1 MGQSAGVPRA
11 AQCPQISYIPIMART
26 IILLSLVSV
35 VLTQDRY
42 WGSYTASYPAG
53 GGGDSGNVALA
64 RQVQEV
70 GWNPRQDTER
80 ERSTGVSQT
89 KSSLDTSLYSSA
101 ASESVEPGQY
111 VHNPDWDLTP
121 YQIWKRKQAA
131 KAGTTQISANTI
143 AAAPVEKKVV
153 TVRRPKPAPQP
164 AVYQQPQP
172 QQQQPR
178 FDNFQAVQQ
187 PARQQPRRPAQPAFQ
202 PAPRREQA
210 YYQPAPVQ
218 QQRPAPQQQSFQ
230 PRPQPQQVQ
239 PAYQGQQFAYP
250 RAQHQT
256 YTDQY
261 IYEANNNAQR
271 TYTYTAPT
279 YQAQAKGESYS
290 YQAQY

>member
-1 MGQSAGVPRA
+1 M
-11 AQCPQISYIPIMART
+11 SYIPIMART

-35 VLTQDRY
+35 LTQD
-42 WGSYTASYPAG
+42 
-53 GGGDSGNVALA
+53 
-64 RQVQEV
+64 
-70 GWNPRQDTER
+70 
-80 ERSTGVSQT
+80 
-89 KSSLDTSLYSSA
+89 SLYSSA
-101 ASESVEPGQY
+101 ASEAVEPGQY

-153 TVRRPKPAPQP
+153 TVRRQKP
-164 AVYQQPQP
+164 V
-172 QQQQPR
+172 QQPR

-187 PARQQPRRPAQPAFQ
+187 QPARHQPRRPVQPAFQ

-230 PRPQPQQVQ
+230 PRPQPQQQ
-239 PAYQGQQFAYP
+239 PAYQAQQLAYP

-261 IYEANNNAQR
+261 IYEANNNAER
-271 TYTYTAPT
+271 TYSYTAPT

>member
-1 MGQSAGVPRA
+1 MGSRQECLVLLSALVK
-11 AQCPQISYIPIMART
+11 SYILIMART
-26 IILLSLVSV
+26 LLILSLVSV
-35 VLTQDRY
+35 VLTQD
-42 WGSYTASYPAG
+42 
-53 GGGDSGNVALA
+53 
-64 RQVQEV
+64 
-70 GWNPRQDTER
+70 
-80 ERSTGVSQT
+80 
-89 KSSLDTSLYSSA
+89 SLYSSA

-153 TVRRPKPAPQP
+153 TVRRQKPVQKPQPQP
-164 AVYQQPQP
+164 AVYQQP
-172 QQQQPR
+172 QQQPR
-178 FDNFQAVQQ
+178 FDNFQA
-187 PARQQPRRPAQPAFQ
+187 
-202 PAPRREQA
+202 E
-210 YYQPAPVQ
+210 
-218 QQRPAPQQQSFQ
+218 
-230 PRPQPQQVQ
+230 
-239 PAYQGQQFAYP
+239 QFAYP

-271 TYTYTAPT
+271 TYSYTAPT

>member
-1 MGQSAGVPRA
+1 MGSRQECLVLLSALVK
-11 AQCPQISYIPIMART
+11 SYILIMART
-26 IILLSLVSV
+26 LLILSLVSV
-35 VLTQDRY
+35 VLTQD
-42 WGSYTASYPAG
+42 
-53 GGGDSGNVALA
+53 
-64 RQVQEV
+64 
-70 GWNPRQDTER
+70 
-80 ERSTGVSQT
+80 
-89 KSSLDTSLYSSA
+89 SLYSSA

-153 TVRRPKPAPQP
+153 TVRRQKPVQKQQPQP
-164 AVYQQPQP
+164 AVYQQP

-187 PARQQPRRPAQPAFQ
+187 QPARQQPRRPVQPAFQ

-230 PRPQPQQVQ
+230 PRPQPQQQ
-239 PAYQGQQFAYP
+239 PAYQAQQFAYP

-271 TYTYTAPT
+271 TYSYTAPT
-279 YQAQAKGESYS
+279 YQAQAQQESYS

>member
-1 MGQSAGVPRA
+1 MGSRQECLVLLSALVK
-11 AQCPQISYIPIMART
+11 SYILIMART
-26 IILLSLVSV
+26 LLILSLVSV
-35 VLTQDRY
+35 VLTQD
-42 WGSYTASYPAG
+42 
-53 GGGDSGNVALA
+53 
-64 RQVQEV
+64 
-70 GWNPRQDTER
+70 
-80 ERSTGVSQT
+80 
-89 KSSLDTSLYSSA
+89 SLYSSA

-131 KAGTTQISANTI
+131 KSGTTQISANTI

-153 TVRRPKPAPQP
+153 TVRRPKPQPQP

-202 PAPRREQA
+202 AAPRREQA

-271 TYTYTAPT
+271 TYSYTAPT

>member
-1 MGQSAGVPRA
+1 V
-11 AQCPQISYIPIMART
+11 
-26 IILLSLVSV
+26 LLSALRY
-35 VLTQDRY
+35 LTSQS
-42 WGSYTASYPAG
+42 WPAQSSYSPWFQW
-53 GGGDSGNVALA
+53 SFH
-64 RQVQEV
+64 R
-70 GWNPRQDTER
+70 
-80 ERSTGVSQT
+80 TGPPPTTTIHLSNT
-89 KSSLDTSLYSSA
+89 FLSSLYSSA
-101 ASESVEPGQY
+101 ASEAVEPGQY

-153 TVRRPKPAPQP
+153 TVRRQKPVQKPQPQP
-164 AVYQQPQP
+164 AVYQQP

-187 PARQQPRRPAQPAFQ
+187 QPARQQPRRPVQPAFQ

-230 PRPQPQQVQ
+230 QPRPQPQQQ
-239 PAYQGQQFAYP
+239 PAYQAQQFAYP

-271 TYTYTAPT
+271 TYSYTAPT